1 MSRKGFRLEIQKD
14 LTPDEREVAE
24 EMCMEFATSRWSDN
38 WATGEGPNSLRR
50 KVIGCCKPYNNP
62 KLLFR
67 RISNGRRIF
76 GVVRSDTVITDDG
89 VLVSERSGCFC
100 DSCTGGIKA
109 RFVNRP
115 EMEFFYERGDI
126 KG

>member
-1 MSRKGFRLEIQKD
+1 MKKGFRLEIQKD
-14 LTPDEREVAE
+14 LTPEERELAE
-24 EMCMEFATSRWSDN
+24 EMCMEFATSKWSDN
-38 WATGEGPNSLRR
+38 WATGEGPNSMRR
-50 KVIGCCKPYNNP
+50 KAIGWGRPYKKP

-67 RISNGRRIF
+67 RISNGRRVF
-76 GVVRSDTVITDDG
+76 GVVRADMVKTDDG
-89 VLVSERSGCFC
+89 LLVSERSGCMC
-100 DSCTGGIKA
+100 PTCTGGLKA